1 METKDFKEPF
11 IPARKVDYAS
21 QSIVSREVLHNKG
34 GNITLFAFDE
44 GQALSEHTAPFD
56 AVLQVIDGRAAITV
70 AGKEY
75 VVDSGEM
82 IMMPANIPQQL
93 LRQLLQKVFLHLP
106 LCAV

>member
-21 QSIVSREVLHNKG
+21 QSIVSRAALHNKG

-82 IMMPANIPQQL
+82 IMMPANIP
-93 LRQLLQKVFLHLP
+93 H
-106 LCAV
+106 AVRADVRFKMMLTMIRS

>member
-70 AGKEY
+70 AGEGCVGGRGGIVEK
-75 VVDSGEM
+75 
-82 IMMPANIPQQL
+82 
-93 LRQLLQKVFLHLP
+93 
-106 LCAV
+106 

>member
-82 IMMPANIPQQL
+82 IMMANIP
-93 LRQLLQKVFLHLP
+93 H
-106 LCAV
+106 AVRADVRFKMMLTMICS

>member
-56 AVLQVIDGRAAITV
+56 AVLQVIRWSSRYYGSRERV
-70 AGKEY
+70 CRG
-75 VVDSGEM
+75 
-82 IMMPANIPQQL
+82 
-93 LRQLLQKVFLHLP
+93 
-106 LCAV
+106 

>member
-70 AGKEY
+70 GKEY

-82 IMMPANIPQQL
+82 IMMPANIP
-93 LRQLLQKVFLHLP
+93 H
-106 LCAV
+106 AVRADVRFKMMLTMIRS

>member
-44 GQALSEHTAPFD
+44 GQALSEHTAPFN

-70 AGKEY
+70 AGNEY
-75 VVDSGEM
+75 VVESGEM
-82 IMMPANIPQQL
+82 ILLPANIPHA
-93 LRQLLQKVFLHLP
+93 V
-106 LCAV
+106 CADVRFKMMLMMIRS